1 MQELSPNASVAS
13 WMELNTDL
21 SRPHTRFKKTVAV
34 RIVVG
39 VLAITAVWMICGTR
53 YVSAGATTI
62 DEYVSRIHRAAR
74 AIDSLHS
81 IDETETDSDYQK
93 RLESTANAVAV
104 LLPSRESVSFRNS
117 VVEVDNQWLADALNE
132 LQKAGA
138 RQANRV
144 NEIDYI
150 VDRLTALESELSNEK
165 QTDAATNRDENKARM
180 SAIMRRAEFNE
191 QNQGPSALRRWWNW
205 FVKWL
210 SGLFGNTTPVD
221 TSTVTKASKVVQY
234 LVYGLVG
241 TAILF
246 AFWKLLP
253 LLRRSRLKGK
263 KAKRQ
268 ERVVLGEKLS
278 PEQTAADLLA
288 EAELL
293 ARSGDLRAA
302 IRKGY
307 IAVLLELADRKLL
320 RLERNNTNRDYLRAL
335 SARQEIFE
343 GMKVLTGSFERHWY
357 GLLAA
362 NEVDW
367 KVFKEGIDSIW
378 GKWGNG
384 ESGKR

>member
-1 MQELSPNASVAS
+1 
-13 WMELNTDL
+13 
-21 SRPHTRFKKTVAV
+21 
-34 RIVVG
+34 
-39 VLAITAVWMICGTR
+39 
-53 YVSAGATTI
+53 
-62 DEYVSRIHRAAR
+62 
-74 AIDSLHS
+74 
-81 IDETETDSDYQK
+81 
-93 RLESTANAVAV
+93 
-104 LLPSRESVSFRNS
+104 
-117 VVEVDNQWLADALNE
+117 
-132 LQKAGA
+132 
-138 RQANRV
+138 
-144 NEIDYI
+144 
-150 VDRLTALESELSNEK
+150 
-165 QTDAATNRDENKARM
+165 M
-180 SAIMRRAEFNE
+180 SAIMRRAEYNE
-191 QNQGPSALRRWWNW
+191 QNQGPSAFRRWWDR

-210 SGLFGNTTPVD
+210 RGLFGDTRPVD

-241 TAILF
+241 AAILF
-246 AFWKLLP
+246 ALWKLLP
-253 LLRRSRLKGK
+253 LLRRPRLRGK
-263 KAKRQ
+263 KAKKQ

-343 GMKVLTGSFERHWY
+343 SMKILTGSFERHWY

-367 KVFKEGIDSIW
+367 TDFLEEINRVR
-378 GKWGNG
+378 GKG
-384 ESGKR
+384 